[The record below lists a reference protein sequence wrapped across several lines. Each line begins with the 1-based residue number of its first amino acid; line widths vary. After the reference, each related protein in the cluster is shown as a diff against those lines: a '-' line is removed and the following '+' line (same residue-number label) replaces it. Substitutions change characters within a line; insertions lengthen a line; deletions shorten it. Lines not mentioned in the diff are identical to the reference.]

1 MENKLTRADIESGY
15 VVKLRNGDYRMAI
28 RVGGFTKILADKF
41 GNWAYLSRWG
51 DDLSFA
57 SCTKGPDPMDIV
69 AVYGLVREPVNYSYA
84 FPLSPSQRDLLW
96 ERKDPTKLTVAEIE
110 KLLGY
115 EIEIVAEP
123 K

>member
-1 MENKLTRADIESGY
+1 MENKMTRADIKSGY
-15 VVKLRNGDYRMAI
+15 VVQLRDGDYRMAT
-28 RVGGFTKILADKF
+28 RVGGFTKVLVDKF
-41 GNWAYLSRWG
+41 GNWAYLSRWC

-57 SCTKGPDPMDIV
+57 SNTKGPDPMDIV

-84 FPLSPSQRDLLW
+84 FHLSPTHRDLLW
-96 ERKDPTKLTVAEIE
+96 KRKDPTKLTVAEIE

-115 EIEIVAEP
+115 EIEIV